1 MKPQPMITSSAVT
14 VFCLI
19 FLWITS
25 ASAAETDFTCIEE
38 NVLAKTMV
46 TQRYREFDVTLKNDC
61 PGPVNWTMCIE
72 KMDPFTHRVTET
84 LTPSGQ
90 IAKDKKFRIN
100 MQMQK
105 QEDQKNKLSGYEEF
119 YVNVVYDIDKALA
132 PSCVARRCETEKRPV
147 REQIRANLRQWQKAQ
162 DATSKKLST
171 ECPKSG
177 WSDAQRE
184 KCMTQI
190 QKEAQPAIAEYE
202 KKDRELKR
210 QLAAIEPET
219 CTIN

>member
-1 MKPQPMITSSAVT
+1 MQSLTMFAGSAVVT
-14 VFCLI
+14 FCLS
-19 FLWITS
+19 FSMMPS
-25 ASAAETDFTCIEE
+25 ANAEETDFTCIEE

-46 TQRYREFDVTLKNDC
+46 SERYREFDVTLKNDC

-90 IAKDKKFRIN
+90 IARDKKFRIN

-105 QEDQKNKLSGYEEF
+105 LEDQQNKLSGYEEF
-119 YVNVVYDIDKALA
+119 YVNVVYDIHEGLA

-147 REQIRANLRQWQKAQ
+147 REQIRANLRQWQKAK
-162 DATSKKLST
+162 DATSQKLST

-177 WSDAQRE
+177 WSDSQRE
-184 KCMTQI
+184 KCMSQI
-190 QKEAQPAIAEYE
+190 QKEAQPTIAEYE

-210 QLAAIEPET
+210 QLAGIEPET
-219 CTIN
+219 CTIH